1 MAKLEVVLEQR
12 GIASAREMSEALARC
27 QLHGGDLT
35 TSLLQFVSA
44 DEAALTAAISECYGL
59 PAVNVGLLPAPD
71 EDTLQV
77 LPREVAERYCC
88 FPVDA
93 NTTRLILAVAHPLAP
108 ALKEE
113 LSFALGVN
121 IEERVALEVRIRQA
135 ISRYYGLPLSAR
147 NQRGI
152 ARLDGDI
159 DSAPLEAPIGSWS
172 DTLAAL
178 PRPPSEGP
186 SAERASRPP
195 VERRADRSAPLRPA
209 MSPPSSGLRATRR
222 RGPFSLERARE
233 ELARVTTRN
242 EALET
247 FFSFASQFFEYSA
260 LFGVHSSLAEGL
272 DAAGPGAAR
281 ESVQGIGVPLDLPS
295 SLSEASESCK
305 LRLTRLGRDGID
317 RTLASDLRR
326 SCSARVLI
334 LPICLRGRCAVLLFG
349 DNGESDVNEHDVADV
364 IAIGPDVANA
374 LGRIILAR
382 KREALAQRASIDP
395 GVSQSLAPA
404 RLAPSERPSGRPRAK
419 RRDSERASNS
429 VVPELASLPGRKIEK
444 SRSNGRSGSKPNAS
458 PAPLERQSLPP
469 HASAREL
476 VEATVPGEP
485 RVPVVD
491 LAPALAL
498 LPSTTTQPRAP
509 EATATEPTATEPGPP
524 EAVAA
529 ALADHLLDDAGN
541 DEDGTA
547 PIPLDRPPLE
557 DPVFLLARPRGM
569 TPPPPAPIPP
579 APGGVDD
586 ALTARPPEVSIPARA
601 GAAPE
606 PNASAIAPARASSAQ
621 PTIKAPPAAPPPRP
635 PFEPAPLEHRVVPK
649 PQVTI
654 TLPRT
659 VLTRARLPS
668 VIVDREAEQSAAVR
682 SVAARSA
689 AVTRPPAPRPPA
701 AAQPRAEVSAP
712 PVAPKLSMPGPPQ
725 AGRNSRTGGTQPG
738 IAIPPDAMHSDR
750 IVGRAPISL
759 TAKEPDLAAFKRAD
773 GSTKPAAPHSPTQPA
788 GQGRVS
794 SPLAPAVSAAAHDA
808 VTAIAPKVAATVV
821 DAPSP
826 DPLPLSLEPGVASPA
841 VAAPVA
847 ASPGPAAPSA
857 MATPITL
864 TLPSGPAASRASGGA
879 TATNG
884 ANPTAKTMSVE
895 AAAPVSTEPSARA
908 GLSAADAPPPMMPFS
923 RSPSVRPPAVS
934 ARPLATPII
943 DEPAPDAPVT
953 SGPLSEPASGPVIS
967 ERVTAEPETHN
978 DTRHAVPPP
987 ATSLD
992 EVGSESIPAPPARV
1006 TDPAPASSPASPAA
1020 PTEDIEHLID
1030 ALCEGHLNA
1039 GQDLA
1044 RMGTAPLPQLMARF
1058 PGPVISER
1066 AGPSSR
1072 ASECGPLLQALA
1084 GIGAPATPDITRR
1097 SEDVDARVRRWATL
1111 LLGELPSLEACRAVV
1126 QRLADDVPRVHQAA
1140 LDAARLL
1147 LSSSAANLFRK
1158 TLFEVA
1164 ETEDA
1169 PLILRLRTLEHVAK
1183 LRDSASVPRLIA
1195 FLGADTEPIVH
1206 KALWALTVVT
1216 RQDFGRDAQRWT
1228 NWWHSHQAQHR
1239 VEWLIEALDHP
1250 EHRLRKSAID
1260 ELRVEISGDFGYSE
1274 NHTPTERQQSQGRY
1288 REWWENTG
1296 ARRFGRL
1303 I

>member
-44 DEAALTAAISECYGL
+44 DEAALSAAVSECYGL
-59 PAVNVGLLPAPD
+59 PAVNVGLLAAPD
-71 EDTLQV
+71 EDALHL

-88 FPVDA
+88 FPIDA
-93 NTTRLILAVAHPLAP
+93 NTTRLVLAVAHPLAP

-159 DSAPLEAPIGSWS
+159 DSAPLETPLGIWS

-186 SAERASRPP
+186 SAERVSRPAD
-195 VERRADRSAPLRPA
+195 ERRPGRSASQRPA
-209 MSPPSSGLRATRR
+209 LASPPSSGLRTTRR

-281 ESVQGIGVPLDLPS
+281 EIVQGIGVPLDLPS

-326 SCSARVLI
+326 PCSARVLI

-349 DNGESDVNEHDVADV
+349 DNGESDVNEHDTADV
-364 IAIGPDVANA
+364 VAIGPDVANA

-382 KREALAQRASIDP
+382 KRETLAQRASIDP
-395 GVSQSLAPA
+395 AVSQSLAPS
-404 RLAPSERPSGRPRAK
+404 RLAPSERPSGRARAK
-419 RRDSERASNS
+419 LRDSERAGNS
-429 VVPELASLPGRKIEK
+429 VVPVPEFASLPARNIDK
-444 SRSNGRSGSKPNAS
+444 SRNNGRSGSKPNAS
-458 PAPLERQSLPP
+458 PAPLAPHSLPADP
-469 HASAREL
+469 DAREL
-476 VEATVPGEP
+476 REPAVPTDP
-485 RVPVVD
+485 R
-491 LAPALAL
+491 
-498 LPSTTTQPRAP
+498 LPSVNLAAGDSAAGDSAAGDSAAGGLSPAAP
-509 EATATEPTATEPGPP
+509 EPGAPEPASSLSSAVASAPSGAATATAVTAT
-524 EAVAA
+524 AA
-529 ALADHLLDDAGN
+529 QHLGASGE

-547 PIPLDRPPLE
+547 PILLDRPPLE

-569 TPPPPAPIPP
+569 TPPPPAPSPP
-579 APGGVDD
+579 AASRLADD
-586 ALTARPPEVSIPARA
+586 VTARPPEASMPV
-601 GAAPE
+601 GAWFAE
-606 PNASAIAPARASSAQ
+606 PAPARATSTQ
-621 PTIKAPPAAPPPRP
+621 PTVKAPPPAAPPPRA
-635 PFEPAPLEHRVVPK
+635 PFEPAPPEPQMPRVVPK

-659 VLTRARLPS
+659 VMTQTRLPS
-668 VIVDREAEQSAAVR
+668 VIVDRQSEQSN
-682 SVAARSA
+682 ARSA
-689 AVTRPPAPRPPA
+689 ATRPPAHARPA
-701 AAQPRAEVSAP
+701 AARPRAEGPEPAAS
-712 PVAPKLSMPGPPQ
+712 PKLSMPGPSI

-738 IAIPPDAMHSDR
+738 LASPPAAAREER

-759 TAKEPDLAAFKRAD
+759 TAKEPDPSASKRAG
-773 GSTKPAAPHSPTQPA
+773 GSIKPTAQLSPTLPAAAQRRLSSPRAPAVTANAHEAVTAVAPQVAPAAP
-788 GQGRVS
+788 
-794 SPLAPAVSAAAHDA
+794 AA
-808 VTAIAPKVAATVV
+808 
-821 DAPSP
+821 SP
-826 DPLPLSLEPGVASPA
+826 DPPPPAAKADPAPATAIPTETRPAEPQTAE
-841 VAAPVA
+841 AAPA
-847 ASPGPAAPSA
+847 AATPAEPAPAAPPPP
-857 MATPITL
+857 AT
-864 TLPSGPAASRASGGA
+864 SGEADAKAVNASSPVPAES
-879 TATNG
+879 
-884 ANPTAKTMSVE
+884 
-895 AAAPVSTEPSARA
+895 SARP
-908 GLSAADAPPPMMPFS
+908 GLSAANAPPPVMPFS
-923 RSPSVRPPAVS
+923 RSPSVHPPAVS
-934 ARPLATPII
+934 ARPLVTPIS
-943 DEPAPDAPVT
+943 DEVADAPVT
-953 SGPLSEPASGPVIS
+953 RS
-967 ERVTAEPETHN
+967 ERVTAEPEATSE
-978 DTRHAVPPP
+978 TRHAVPPP
-987 ATSLD
+987 AASLD
-992 EVGSESIPAPPARV
+992 EGAESMPAPAARV
-1006 TDPAPASSPASPAA
+1006 TDPAPGSSVPP
-1020 PTEDIEHLID
+1020 PTEDIEQLID
-1030 ALCEGHLNA
+1030 ALCQGHQEA
-1039 GQDLA
+1039 GHDLA
-1044 RMGTAPLPQLMARF
+1044 RLGTAPLPQLMARF

-1084 GIGAPATPDITRR
+1084 GIGSPATPDITRR

-1111 LLGELPSLEACRAVV
+1111 LLGELPSPEACRAVV

-1169 PLILRLRTLEHVAK
+1169 PLTLRLRTLEHVAK

-1216 RQDFGRDAQRWT
+1216 RQDFGRDAQRWSD
-1228 NWWHSHQAQHR
+1228 WWHAHQAQHR

-1260 ELRVEISGDFGYSE
+1260 ELRVEVNGDFGYSE
-1274 NHTPTERQQSQGRY
+1274 NHTPSERQQAQERY
-1288 REWWENTG
+1288 RQWWENTG

-1303 I
+1303 T